1 MNYLA
6 HLHLAHLS
14 HTSLSGALLGEFSR
28 GTIDPQLPP
37 SLQLGI
43 QLHRYIDSFTD
54 AHPLHAQRVRA
65 LPSPFRRYGGIIMDM
80 MFDHF
85 LAKHWSDY
93 HSSSLADFIDYSHQQ
108 LLPNA
113 HWPPAM
119 VTLVEHIKEYQLL
132 ARYQSLDGISYAIG
146 GIDRRFRRPTPLPH
160 VGPLL
165 VSHYPEMEQAFF
177 GFYPELSQFVLTE
190 APLLG
195 SGRDD
200 KNLDD
205 ITEIWK
211 G

>member
-6 HLHLAHLS
+6 HFHLAHLS
-14 HTSLSGALLGEFSR
+14 KTSLSGALLGEFSR
-28 GTIDPQLPP
+28 GTIDSQLPP

-43 QLHRYIDSFTD
+43 QLHRHIDSFTD
-54 AHPLHAQRVRA
+54 AHPLHAQQVQA

-93 HSSSLADFIDYSHQQ
+93 HCSSLTDFIDYSHQQ

-113 HWPPAM
+113 HWPPSM

-132 ARYQSLDGISYAIG
+132 ARYQSLDGITYAIG
-146 GIDRRFRRPTPLPH
+146 GIDRRFRRPTPLPQ
-160 VGPLL
+160 VAPLL
-165 VSHYPEMEQAFF
+165 VSHYHEMEQAFR

-190 APLLG
+190 APLLQQ
-195 SGRDD
+195 R
-200 KNLDD
+200 L
-205 ITEIWK
+205 
-211 G
+211 